1 MNNKEFANL
10 LATAVENKKLNAS
23 KTVTNFIE
31 THDGKANGKFSDPDG
46 KYTPEIVKLVTTIR
60 QKRMKVNDAQLNSI
74 FNEVVETAPVEKKVV
89 KTAGT
94 GYRAQEW

>member
-31 THDGKANGKFSDPDG
+31 THDGKIKGEFGDPDG
-46 KYTPEIVKLVTTIR
+46 KYTPEIVSLVTTIR
-60 QKRMKVNDAQLNSI
+60 QKRMKVNDSQLNDI
-74 FNEVVETAPVEKKVV
+74 FNEVIQTAPC
-89 KTAGT
+89 
-94 GYRAQEW
+94 

>member
-10 LATAVENKKLNAS
+10 LATAVENKKLSAS
-23 KTVTNFIE
+23 KTVSNFIQE
-31 THDGKANGKFSDPDG
+31 HGGKAKGQFSDPDG
-46 KYTPEIVKLVTTIR
+46 KYTPEIIKLVTTIR

-74 FNEVVETAPVEKKVV
+74 FNEVVETAPVEKKQV